1 LFPAAINIVDQTRPR
16 AVMLENVRGM
26 LDAVFEDYR
35 TYIRGTLKKLGY
47 VTDWRLLNA
56 SDFGVPQLRPRV
68 VFIAVRTQ
76 HADAFTWPESSPHP
90 PATLGEGMCCNF
102 VVEPKVGVND
112 RKFSSSQR
120 TDRE

>member
-26 LDAVFEDYR
+26 LDAVFEVYR

-56 SDFGVPQLRPRV
+56 SDFGVLSRGRLLQW
-68 VFIAVRTQ
+68 F
-76 HADAFTWPESSPHP
+76 
-90 PATLGEGMCCNF
+90 
-102 VVEPKVGVND
+102 
-112 RKFSSSQR
+112 
-120 TDRE
+120 